1 LAQEIGWIAFEWNRL
16 EEALAELFADAISDH
31 QRALDFR
38 LLRQSQRN
46 VSRLWRCS
54 LLLRQRARQPSV
66 LDDLGPPWPQHRCT
80 DNPREPDAAS
90 LGSPTRRTRGLM
102 QELITAANVAGLFK
116 NKVFGRRT
124 PEEWTLLIVVS
135 VERGGEEGTV
145 TAEFL
150 DSQNGETTQ
159 FKCRSAEPIL
169 ELGDFV
175 SVKGNE
181 ISLVHKPTLIPI
193 RFIVGAY
200 RRLALAEED
209 RAKADL
215 LLKLADESDRGILC
229 TAEWLSARP

>member
-1 LAQEIGWIAFEWNRL
+1 MAQEIGWIAFEWNRL

-46 VSRLWRCS
+46 VSRLWPMQFTSTPTSTAAECS
-54 LLLRQRARQPSV
+54 RRSRAAV
-66 LDDLGPPWPQHRCT
+66 ATARCT

-90 LGSPTRRTRGLM
+90 LGSPTRRTRGPM

-150 DSQNGETTQ
+150 
-159 FKCRSAEPIL
+159 
-169 ELGDFV
+169 
-175 SVKGNE
+175 
-181 ISLVHKPTLIPI
+181 
-193 RFIVGAY
+193 
-200 RRLALAEED
+200 
-209 RAKADL
+209 AKN
-215 LLKLADESDRGILC
+215 I
-229 TAEWLSARP
+229 